1 MSEKEAVIFTEG
13 LKAYKPRDKAPDWIK
28 ADIAIN
34 VTEFVAFLQNHAK
47 PDGTVRIQIK
57 EGKTGNYYAAL
68 DQWTSGVNPEPSK
81 RSTDEEIADAIP
93 F

>member
-1 MSEKEAVIFTEG
+1 MSEIIFAEG
-13 LKAYKPRDKAPDWIK
+13 MKAYKPRDKAPDWVK
-28 ADIAIN
+28 ADLVFT
-34 VTEFVAFLQNHAK
+34 VTEFMDFLLNHAK

-68 DQWTSGVNPEPSK
+68 DQWTSGVNPDPSK
-81 RSTDEEIADAIP
+81 RSTDEEVAEGAP